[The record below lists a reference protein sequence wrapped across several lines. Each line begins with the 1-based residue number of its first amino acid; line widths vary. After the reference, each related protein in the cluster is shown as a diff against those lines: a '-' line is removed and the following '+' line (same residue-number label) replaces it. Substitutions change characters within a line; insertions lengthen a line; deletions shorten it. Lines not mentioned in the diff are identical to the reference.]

1 MKETQNVDAPFRE
14 PMPPDHVAETVKHY
28 LRSIG
33 TITEAAARLGM
44 SQAALSNHLNGK
56 KYMSA
61 RQARLMAKEFAFSVP
76 FLTRG
81 EGPMFEAEKG
91 PKEPPTA
98 EDVVR
103 KTIDERVSMYKQLAQ
118 EIENLEET
126 KARYNRA
133 LALAEELIAA
143 LKAFVDATKKDGGE
157 QQEQESIDLDTYLA
171 GIKEKQQ

>member
-1 MKETQNVDAPFRE
+1 MKEIQTIDAPFRE
-14 PMPPDHVAETVKHY
+14 PMPPDHVSEMIKRH

-44 SQAALSNHLNGK
+44 SQTALSNHLNGR

-61 RQARLMAKEFAFSVP
+61 KQARMMAKEFGFALP

-81 EGPMFEAEKG
+81 EGPMFDAEKE
-91 PKEPPTA
+91 PKQPTA
-98 EDVVR
+98 EDIVR

>member
-1 MKETQNVDAPFRE
+1 MKEIQTIDAPFRE

-44 SQAALSNHLNGK
+44 SQTALSNHLNGR
-56 KYMSA
+56 KYMSVK
-61 RQARLMAKEFAFSVP
+61 QARMMAKEFAFSVP

-81 EGPMFEAEKG
+81 EGPMFEAGEEK
-91 PKEPPTA
+91 PQPTA

-103 KTIDERVSMYKQLAQ
+103 RTIDERVSMYKQLAQ

-133 LALAEELIAA
+133 LALAEELVAA
-143 LKAFVDATKKDGGE
+143 LKAFIDATKKDNGE

>member
-1 MKETQNVDAPFRE
+1 MKEIQTIDAPFRE
-14 PMPPDHVAETVKHY
+14 PMPPGHVAETVKHY

-33 TITEAAARLGM
+33 TIKEAAEKLGM

-81 EGPMFEAEKG
+81 EGPMFEAG
-91 PKEPPTA
+91 KEQQPPTA

-103 KTIDERVSMYKQLAQ
+103 RTIDERVSMYKQLAE

-133 LALAEELIAA
+133 LALAEELIVS
-143 LKAFVDATKKDGGE
+143 LKEFIEVTKKDGVE

>member
-1 MKETQNVDAPFRE
+1 MKEIQTIDAPFRE
-14 PMPPDHVAETVKHY
+14 PMPPGHVAETVKHY

-33 TITEAAARLGM
+33 TIKEAAEKLGM

-81 EGPMFEAEKG
+81 EGPMFEAGEEK
-91 PKEPPTA
+91 PQPTA

-103 KTIDERVSMYKQLAQ
+103 RTIDERVSMYKQLAQ